1 MSLSIFP
8 NFADDSVIEESFFMQ
23 MKNGESLAE
32 FSIMIVQQS
41 APDFTKRN
49 PSPDDPDAIILEFSG
64 KYENSSTPFTS
75 SISVSGYIP
84 APPPEPGAVGGTAEE
99 DPGTVTVTNIEILK
113 YEAECDGYTASK
125 VGDNIVITG
134 VPVQVFTDQVYTFL
148 MKDMKTLKNLP
159 PDTTEDYSALI
170 RWIPPAIKEVTIN
183 HSITLIITYDE
194 ESTALGSVPLNGVTA
209 IVTFTIPQTVR
220 WQYYPAVAQFR
231 QLVAKGT
238 I

>member
-1 MSLSIFP
+1 MAISVFP
-8 NFADDSVIEESFFMQ
+8 NFADESIIEESFFMQ
-23 MKNGESLAE
+23 MKNGQSLAQFSILLGQQTQEDFTE
-32 FSIMIVQQS
+32 FSFS
-41 APDFTKRN
+41 L
-49 PSPDDPDAIILEFSG
+49 DDPEAVVLKFNG
-64 KYENSSTPFTS
+64 KYENSSSVFS
-75 SISVSGYIP
+75 STISVLGFMP
-84 APPPEPGAVGGTAEE
+84 APPEGQPEETGGS
-99 DPGTVTVTNIEILK
+99 VTVSNIEILE
-113 YEAECDGYTASK
+113 YAVDCDGYSASK

-134 VPVQVFTDQVYTFL
+134 VPTQVFTDQVYTFL

-159 PDTTEDYSALI
+159 PDTTEDYAALV

-194 ESTALGSVPLNGVTA
+194 ESTTLGGVPLNGVTA

-220 WQYYPAVAQFR
+220 WQYYPAVTQFR